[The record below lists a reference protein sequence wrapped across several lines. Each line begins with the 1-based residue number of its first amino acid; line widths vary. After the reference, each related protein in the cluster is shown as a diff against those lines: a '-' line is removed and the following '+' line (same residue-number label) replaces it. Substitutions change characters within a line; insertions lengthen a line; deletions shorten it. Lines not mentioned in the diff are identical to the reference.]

1 MLALCTQCMSA
12 SSSHFRPFIVTA
24 APLAII
30 SNHLSTRNQADSAWD
45 GWLSGMVADHPWVTR
60 YVIDDISDIPR
71 ILKDCA
77 ASGTEMV
84 AVDGGDG
91 TAGLVFSGLLNDGPF
106 VTPPALALL
115 PSGKTNMT
123 AEAWSLRGD
132 RRTALAALLRR
143 HVNGKAK
150 AAIHTHPVLTVTDGD
165 LPPRHGAFFGGAD
178 VVDGILYCRK
188 HIYPLGWPN
197 TLSHSAAMA
206 LLMWRAMTSG
216 FRGDNVG
223 GAVEVRGTEED
234 AQGWNENGHFYV
246 VMATTMTTMLL
257 GVQPKPALGA
267 GPINYMSLRPGAL
280 PILSTVPGMVLRRI
294 KASQKRTVRRTSSVS
309 FAFDGSYTLDGEL
322 YATRA
327 DTPVHVDGRQSLR
340 FVRW

>member
-1 MLALCTQCMSA
+1 MLALGPHCTRA
-12 SSSHFRPFIVTA
+12 SDPNFRPFPVVTT

-45 GWLSGMVADHPWVTR
+45 GWLEGCVADHPWATR
-60 YVIDDISDIPR
+60 YVIDDIGDIPR
-71 ILKDCA
+71 ILADCA
-77 ASGTEMV
+77 KAGVEMI

-91 TAGLVFSGLLNDGPF
+91 TAGLVFSGLLNDGPYP
-106 VTPPALALL
+106 TPPALALL

-132 RRTALAALLRR
+132 RRTAFAALLRR
-143 HVNGKAK
+143 HVNGKAE
-150 AAIHTHPVLTVTDGD
+150 AAIHSHPVLTVLDGEAA
-165 LPPRHGAFFGGAD
+165 PRHGAFFGGAD

-197 TLSHSAAMA
+197 TLSHSAAVA

-216 FRGDNVG
+216 FKGDDVG
-223 GAVEVRGTEED
+223 GAVRVRGDGED
-234 AQGWNENGHFYV
+234 WQEDGRFYV

-257 GVQPKPALGA
+257 GVKPQPTIGE
-267 GPINYMSLRPGAL
+267 GPVNYMSLRPGAL
-280 PILSTVPGMVLRRI
+280 PILSTVPGMITGRM
-294 KASQKRTVRRTSSVS
+294 KAARTRTVRRTSSVS

-322 YATRA
+322 YETRA
-327 DTPVHVDGRQSLR
+327 NVPVHIDGKKSLR

>member
-1 MLALCTQCMSA
+1 M
-12 SSSHFRPFIVTA
+12 TA

-45 GWLSGMVADHPWVTR
+45 GWLNDIVADHPWATR
-60 YVIDDISDIPR
+60 YVIDEISDIPR

-77 ASGTEMV
+77 TSGTEMI

-106 VTPPALALL
+106 ATPPALALL

-132 RRTALAALLRR
+132 RRTAFAALLRR
-143 HVNGKAK
+143 HINGKAE
-150 AAIHTHPVLTVTDGD
+150 AAIHTHPVLTVSDGES
-165 LPPRHGAFFGGAD
+165 PPRHGAFFGGAD
-178 VVDGILYCRK
+178 VVDGILYCRN
-188 HIYPLGWPN
+188 HIYPLGLPN
-197 TLSHSAAMA
+197 TLSHGAAMA

-216 FRGDNVG
+216 FKGKDLG
-223 GAVEVRGTEED
+223 GAVNVSGTEEND
-234 AQGWNENGHFYV
+234 QSWQEDGRFYV
-246 VMATTMTTMLL
+246 IMATTMNTLLL
-257 GVQPKPALGA
+257 GVEPKPALGE
-267 GPINYMSLRPGAL
+267 GPINYMSLRPGAGA
-280 PILSTVPGMVLRRI
+280 ILSTVPGMVLRRI
-294 KASQKRTVRRTSSVS
+294 TENKKRTVRRTSSVS

-322 YATRA
+322 YKTRA
-327 DTPVHVDGRQSLR
+327 DTPVQVDGTQSLR